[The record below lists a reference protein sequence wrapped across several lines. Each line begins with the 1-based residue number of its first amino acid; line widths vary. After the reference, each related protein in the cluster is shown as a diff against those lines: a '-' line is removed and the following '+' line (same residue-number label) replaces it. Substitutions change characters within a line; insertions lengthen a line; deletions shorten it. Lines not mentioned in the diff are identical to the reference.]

1 MTTLSQFYD
10 IFVFTKLKKSL
21 SIPIVSSLDSRKN
34 IILGVLSRK
43 KCFRTWMGLFLNFLV
58 DSESFS
64 FCFQIDNGVPIM
76 PWNGDS
82 KDSEIL
88 HLTGYL
94 IKLSHA
100 EDVRVMNRE
109 RFRLREL
116 AKMTVRELAEML

>member
-1 MTTLSQFYD
+1 
-10 IFVFTKLKKSL
+10 
-21 SIPIVSSLDSRKN
+21 
-34 IILGVLSRK
+34 
-43 KCFRTWMGLFLNFLV
+43 MGLFLKDLRILSDKSLKEVVLV

-94 IKLSHA
+94 IKLSHS
-100 EDVRVMNRE
+100 DDIRSMNRD
-109 RFRLREL
+109 RFRLKEL
-116 AKMTVRELAEML
+116 AKLTVKELAEML